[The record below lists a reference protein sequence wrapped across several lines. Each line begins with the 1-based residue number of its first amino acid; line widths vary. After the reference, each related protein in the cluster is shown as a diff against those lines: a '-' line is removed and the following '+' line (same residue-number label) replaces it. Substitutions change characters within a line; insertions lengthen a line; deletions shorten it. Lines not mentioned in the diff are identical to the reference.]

1 MSGHS
6 KWATIKHKKAA
17 LDAKRGKAFTN
28 LIKEITV
35 VAKAGGGEP
44 ANNPRLRLLI
54 EKARAA
60 NMPLDN
66 VTRAIKRG
74 TGELPGVNY
83 EANLYEGYGPNGI
96 AVIIETLSDNKNRTV
111 SELRHLFS
119 KGGGSLAEGGAVSWM
134 FKHMGVVRVSGKN
147 ITEDSLL
154 ELLIDFEIDSIE
166 QEENVFTIVCEPKS
180 LESVKETLTKAG
192 IKIESSDLE
201 WVAGTMTQLTDE
213 QSEKA
218 VQFLSD
224 LEENDDVQNVYS
236 NLG

>member
-35 VAKAGGGEP
+35 AARVGGGET

-54 EKARAA
+54 DKARAL

-66 VTRAIKRG
+66 VNRAVKRG

-83 EANLYEGYGPNGI
+83 EPFMYEGYAPHGV

-111 SELRHLFS
+111 SDLRHAFS
-119 KGGGSLAEGGAVSWM
+119 KAGGSLAEGNAVSWM
-134 FKHMGVVRVSGKN
+134 FKHKGVVRVSGKN
-147 ITEDSLL
+147 LTEDKIL
-154 ELLIDFEIDSIE
+154 ELMIDFEVDSIDE
-166 QEENVFTIVCEPKS
+166 ADNVFTIVCDPKA
-180 LESVKETLTKAG
+180 LDQVKDALTSAG
-192 IKIESSDLE
+192 ISIESSDLE
-201 WVAGTMTQLTDE
+201 WVSGNATELNDE
-213 QSEKA
+213 QADKV

-224 LEENDDVQNVYS
+224 LEELDDVQNVYS